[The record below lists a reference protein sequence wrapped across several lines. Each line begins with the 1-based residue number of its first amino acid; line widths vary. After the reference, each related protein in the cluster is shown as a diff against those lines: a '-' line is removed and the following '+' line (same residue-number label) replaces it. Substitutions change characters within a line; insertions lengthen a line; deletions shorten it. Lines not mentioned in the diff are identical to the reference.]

1 MNSSG
6 TAVDFD
12 ALKKLVFEVVG
23 QRVIGID
30 QRSRGK
36 CSSFFTYNV
45 VSAMTLTKMRF
56 VE

>member
-1 MNSSG
+1 MISSG
-6 TAVDFD
+6 TTVDFD

-36 CSSFFTYNV
+36 CSSSLTYNV
-45 VSAMTLTKMRF
+45 VSAMTSTKMRF